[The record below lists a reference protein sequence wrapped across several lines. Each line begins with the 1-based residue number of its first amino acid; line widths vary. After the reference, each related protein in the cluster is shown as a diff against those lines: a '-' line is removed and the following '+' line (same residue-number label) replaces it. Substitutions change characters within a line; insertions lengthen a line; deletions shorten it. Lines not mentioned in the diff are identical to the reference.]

1 MPRHRLLLAAAA
13 LALLA
18 LGVVRA
24 GELARHGFRPSAH
37 GEARWF
43 DWAWGQ
49 PQERALIPNPFYVSP
64 EGLPAGERVFLEVEA
79 PGARESWLHV
89 MAQYALPDR
98 AVVGGGSVG
107 EDGEP
112 PAEAVVLRLEAPE
125 RVLPPAPPRRAAKL
139 GQLMALAGG
148 LCLVMATGLFAA
160 GPTSAPG
167 WHGWLPRVP
176 LALPLGLS
184 LAVPLSAVAILAGL
198 SAVAGVSVALAVSLT
213 LTLAW
218 SRLRGPAS
226 APPASADDRV
236 IRDTRGWYRLFD
248 GLLVLFL
255 ALFVVHTAVAPIWS
269 WDHFAIW
276 GVKARR
282 IAAVGLGE
290 QTFAGG
296 GDAFAYA
303 QGQYPLGLPLAW
315 LDLSLGTLPSGW
327 LFRASHLLFGLALVW
342 LVRQAA
348 RTLGARLPVAS
359 LAAALT
365 AASPLLWDTESLG
378 LAELPLALWSV
389 AVVVLG
395 LERTQGLDRE
405 GALARQGWPAG
416 FLVGFLPWLK
426 PEGWPLALLL
436 AVALVLARR
445 RWGGARWTA
454 RLVTAAVALAAA
466 SAVLSSRV
474 PAEGLSFFAGDP
486 LGRVAARLSQ
496 AGELLPVLGTE
507 LLDGAWLG
515 GWLLFA
521 AGMALAVWHR
531 RGEPLLLGAV
541 VAVQLGLYAGIYF
554 ATSLDPEQ
562 HVASS
567 FFRISAAL
575 LPLALAAA
583 SGATDRR
590 MTTSTFRRT

>member
-13 LALLA
+13 LALLT

-24 GELARHGFRPSAH
+24 GELARHGFRPTAH
-37 GEARWF
+37 GEQRWF
-43 DWAWGQ
+43 SWAWGQ
-49 PQERALIPNPFYVSP
+49 PQERALVPNPFYVSQ
-64 EGLPAGERVFLEVEA
+64 EDLPAGELVFLEVEA

-89 MAQYALPDR
+89 MAQYALPGR
-98 AVVGGGSVG
+98 TVVGAGPVG
-107 EDGEP
+107 EEGEP
-112 PAEAVVLRLEAPE
+112 PSEAVVLRLEAPE
-125 RVLPPAPPRRAAKL
+125 RVLPAAPPGRRAKL
-139 GQLMALAGG
+139 GQLLALAGG
-148 LCLVMATGLFAA
+148 VGLVMATGLLAA
-160 GPTSAPG
+160 GPTAAPG
-167 WHGWLPRVP
+167 WRGWLPRVP

-198 SAVAGVSVALAVSLT
+198 PATIGVPTALVVSLS
-213 LTLAW
+213 LVLLS
-218 SRLRGPAS
+218 SRFRGHVAPQ
-226 APPASADDRV
+226 PPADDGAVRSSPAWH
-236 IRDTRGWYRLFD
+236 RPFD

-255 ALFVVHTAVAPIWS
+255 VLFAVHTAVAPIWS

-290 QTFAGG
+290 QTFAGA

-327 LFRASHLLFGLALVW
+327 LFRAAHLLFGVALAW

-348 RTLGARLPVAS
+348 RTLGAKLPVAS
-359 LAAALT
+359 LAAALA

-378 LAELPLALWSV
+378 LAELPLALWAV
-389 AVVVLG
+389 AAVVVG
-395 LERTQGLDRE
+395 QER
-405 GALARQGWPAG
+405 ALARQGWPAG
-416 FLVGFLPWLK
+416 LLVGFLPWLK

-445 RWGGARWTA
+445 RRSGAARWTA
-454 RLVTAAVALAAA
+454 GFVTAAVALAAA

-474 PAEGLSFFAGDP
+474 PAGGLSFFAGDP
-486 LGRVAARLSQ
+486 LGRAAARLPQ
-496 AGELLPVLGTE
+496 AGELLAQLGAE
-507 LLDGAWLG
+507 LVDGAWLG

-521 AGMALAVWHR
+521 AGMALAAWRR
-531 RGEPLLLGAV
+531 RGVPLLVGAV
-541 VAVQLGLYAGIYF
+541 VAVQLGFYAGIYF

-583 SGATDRR
+583 SAATDGMIHSNRSPDEDR
-590 MTTSTFRRT
+590 LIG